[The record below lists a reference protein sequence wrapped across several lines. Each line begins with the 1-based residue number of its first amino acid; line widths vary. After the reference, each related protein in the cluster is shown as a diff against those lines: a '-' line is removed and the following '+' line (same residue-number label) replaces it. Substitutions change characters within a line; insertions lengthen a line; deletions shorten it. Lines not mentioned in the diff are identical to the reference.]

1 MLSGHYVY
9 TEVSNKRPGTVYDLV
24 SEPYTHTGDMCVTF
38 WYHMYGRNS
47 GSLSLIRTD
56 ANQKNGVEVWKR
68 EGKKTAIIGSLQYF
82 PCSERRWYT
91 HINVFIVG
99 LLNFMALFL
108 LMTMSLC
115 SSTDMKFWHY
125 YIDSRACYQ
134 HSHNQILE
142 WNSQS
147 SIK

>member
-9 TEVSNKRPGTVYDLV
+9 TEVSNKRAGTVYDLI
-24 SEPYTHTGDMCVTF
+24 SESYTYTGDMCVTF

-82 PCSERRWYT
+82 PSLQRRWYT
-91 HINVFIVG
+91 HINFFIVG
-99 LLNFMALFL
+99 LLMHREIAVFDYMCL
-108 LMTMSLC
+108 
-115 SSTDMKFWHY
+115 
-125 YIDSRACYQ
+125 
-134 HSHNQILE
+134 ILAT
-142 WNSQS
+142 
-147 SIK
+147 I